1 MAGVSFYSSPKT
13 QVEPR
18 VLLMTSLTSG
28 ASCSAL
34 RCTISGSRARC
45 TIESDDSKN
54 KLILVYIHEGPNPVP
69 SFHEPYQTRVC
80 RHESFVVGTVS
91 SKEVVYK
98 KPIER

>member
-34 RCTISGSRARC
+34 RCTISGSRC

-69 SFHEPYQTRVC
+69 SFHGPYKPVC
-80 RHESFVVGTVS
+80 VVMSFVVGTVS